1 MADILFTGF
10 PGFLGSALLPRVLA
24 RAEGDEAVCVV
35 QAKFLPLA
43 EERRRQIERDH
54 PETAGRIRLVEGDI
68 TRAGLGI
75 DAGEMSTGSVR
86 EIYHLAAIYDLAVT
100 RAVGMKVNVE
110 GTRRVLELAGECA
123 NLERLQYVSTCY
135 VSGRWAGVFT
145 EDDLEKSQEFNN
157 FYEETKFLAEV
168 DVQRAMRSGLPATIY
183 RPAIV
188 VGDSA
193 TGATQKYDGPYAIIR
208 LIMRQPFVAV
218 VPVIGD
224 PSMVRVNLVPS
235 DFVVDAIAHLSGLP
249 EASGKVYQLADPAPL
264 TVDELLDE
272 ISRAIPRRIVRVPSF
287 LSIAK
292 PTLEYLPGAQWLTG
306 IPPDSIDYFVHP
318 THYTCANTLADLA
331 GSGIA
336 SPPFPSYVGRL
347 VDFVRKHPEISSAG
361 MS

>member
-35 QAKFLPLA
+35 QAKFAPLA
-43 EERRRQIERDH
+43 EERRRQIEREH

-75 DAGEMSTGSVR
+75 DGSDVATGSVR
-86 EIYHLAAIYDLAVT
+86 EIYHLAAIYDLGVT

-110 GTRRVLELAGECA
+110 GTRRVLDLAEECA
-123 NLERLQYVSTCY
+123 HLERLQYVSTCY
-135 VSGRWAGVFT
+135 VSGRWAGVYT

-193 TGATQKYDGPYAIIR
+193 
-208 LIMRQPFVAV
+208 
-218 VPVIGD
+218 
-224 PSMVRVNLVPS
+224 
-235 DFVVDAIAHLSGLP
+235 
-249 EASGKVYQLADPAPL
+249 PAPPRS
-264 TVDELLDE
+264 TTAPTPSSGSSCG
-272 ISRAIPRRIVRVPSF
+272 SRS
-287 LSIAK
+287 
-292 PTLEYLPGAQWLTG
+292 
-306 IPPDSIDYFVHP
+306 
-318 THYTCANTLADLA
+318 
-331 GSGIA
+331 
-336 SPPFPSYVGRL
+336 SPWCR
-347 VDFVRKHPEISSAG
+347 
-361 MS
+361 